1 MIGLSLAATFEH
13 HKKRKSSFFC
23 VCTIRGHVQ
32 HKLWYF
38 AHVFLSVIAL
48 DVGFPSQC
56 WGSRQGLVVNA
67 PIQQPKQQ
75 HTNKSKTW
83 YRDIFLSLTNTQ
95 CKQAFKFFSN
105 IVLSVICTPHVVL
118 CAHSHANGHNYGT
131 RSKWFK
137 LNGLLWINDILPNIW
152 FKS

>member
-1 MIGLSLAATFEH
+1 MTIKLFVFVPLKDTSSTSCDTVLTF
-13 HKKRKSSFFC
+13 S
-23 VCTIRGHVQ
+23 
-32 HKLWYF
+32 
-38 AHVFLSVIAL
+38 LSVIAL

-83 YRDIFLSLTNTQ
+83 YRDIFLSSVELLICPLTHKHPVQTGLN
-95 CKQAFKFFSN
+95 FKFFSDM
-105 IVLSVICTPHVVL
+105 ILPAICTPHAVL
-118 CAHSHANGHNYGT
+118 CAHSHANAHNYGT

-137 LNGLLWINDILPNIW
+137 LNGLLWIYDILPNICL
-152 FKS
+152 KS